1 MGDAFNIAWWADEV
15 EENNAIL
22 ESQQQA
28 LLSQHQ
34 AALLSKDAI
43 IATKDAEIAR
53 KQAENDNVRMQF
65 RQLQAGYNRLQREN
79 TALLQQIERY
89 QAVAPLV
96 ALAVAAPVAP
106 VEERNQP
113 HMQEADS
120 STSDEPEVRVSQTA
134 SPLVHQS
141 SFTTVHGLELSSLSV
156 HDVFRLDTALKG
168 LFFS

>member
-1 MGDAFNIAWWADEV
+1 
-15 EENNAIL
+15 
-22 ESQQQA
+22 
-28 LLSQHQ
+28 
-34 AALLSKDAI
+34 
-43 IATKDAEIAR
+43 
-53 KQAENDNVRMQF
+53 MQF
-65 RQLQAGYNRLQREN
+65 RRLQAGFNRLLREN
-79 TALLQQIERY
+79 TALRQQIAQY
-89 QAVAPLV
+89 QAVAP
-96 ALAVAAPVAP
+96 AVAP
-106 VEERNQP
+106 VEGRNQP